1 MRVAQSFKRLSTAYQ
16 SPILFANLEAWLSHL
31 ETAHPVGIDM
41 GLERINRVK
50 AALDLRFDCPV
61 ITVAGTNG
69 KGSTCAYLESILL
82 ASGYRVGCHTSP
94 HLLKFNERARVN
106 GEEASDHLLL
116 EHFTAV
122 EKARVSL
129 LDAPTLTYF
138 EFTTLVIMHLFA
150 QSNLDAVVLEV
161 GMGGR
166 LDAVNILDADCAIV
180 TSIDIDHADFLGNS
194 REAIGLEK
202 SGIFRSRQIAVCGD
216 PAPPQSL
223 IDYAEKLGCDLW
235 LHGRDYNYQGDKQQ
249 WGWAGR
255 KKRFSGLGYP
265 ALRGVNQILNASAVI
280 AALMALH
287 QRLPVSA
294 QDIRNGFALVE
305 LPGRFQ
311 VLPGQPTVVLD
322 VAHNPHAAATLGQG
336 LDKMGYHPYT
346 YAIFGAMADKD
357 IEGIINPLLGIVD
370 FWFCTDLP
378 TPRAASANYL
388 AEKLEALGVK
398 SKNGSDGGI
407 NTFENPAAAYQK
419 ALSQAGEGDRIVSF
433 GSFYTVA
440 GVMAY
445 RNNQAH

>member
-1 MRVAQSFKRLSTAYQ
+1 
-16 SPILFANLEAWLSHL
+16 
-31 ETAHPVGIDM
+31 M
-41 GLERINRVK
+41 GLDRINRVK
-50 AALDLRFDCPV
+50 EALDLHFDCPV

-82 ASGYRVGCHTSP
+82 SSGYKVGCHTSP
-94 HLLKFNERARVN
+94 HILSFNERARVN
-106 GEEASDHLLL
+106 GKAVKDEVLL
-116 EHFTAV
+116 EHFAAV

-129 LDAPTLTYF
+129 LDPPTLTYF
-138 EFTTLVIMHLFA
+138 EFTTLAIMHLFSKA
-150 QSNLDAVVLEV
+150 NLDAVVLEV

-166 LDAVNILDADCAIV
+166 LDAVNIIDTDCAIV
-180 TSIDIDHADFLGNS
+180 TSIDIDHADFLGDT
-194 REAIGLEK
+194 REAIGREK
-202 SGIFRSRQIAVCGD
+202 AGIFRSGGIAVCGD
-216 PAPPQSL
+216 PVPPQSL
-223 IDYAEKLGCDLW
+223 IDYAEELGCDLW
-235 LHGRDYNYQGDKQQ
+235 LQGRDYNFQGDKQQ

-255 KKRFSGLGYP
+255 QKRFSGLGYP
-265 ALRGVNQILNASAVI
+265 ALRGANQILNASAVI

-311 VLPGQPTVVLD
+311 VLPGQPTVILD
-322 VAHNPHAAATLGQG
+322 VAHNPHASATLGQG

-346 YAIFGAMADKD
+346 YAIFGAMVDKD
-357 IEGIINPLLGIVD
+357 IVGVIKPLLNSVD

-378 TPRAASANYL
+378 TPRASSAQAL
-388 AEKLEALGVK
+388 SEKLEGLGVAV
-398 SKNGSDGGI
+398 KNGDDGGI
-407 NTFENPAAAYQK
+407 ECFLNPAAAYQK
-419 ALSQAGEGDRIVSF
+419 ALSKAGEGDRIVIF

>member
-1 MRVAQSFKRLSTAYQ
+1 
-16 SPILFANLEAWLSHL
+16 
-31 ETAHPVGIDM
+31 M
-41 GLERINRVK
+41 GLDRINRVK
-50 AALDLRFDCPV
+50 ESLGLHFNCPV

-82 ASGYRVGCHTSP
+82 ASGYKVGCHMSP
-94 HLLKFNERARVN
+94 HLLSFNERARIN
-106 GEEASDHLLL
+106 GEDVKDDLLL
-116 EHFTAV
+116 EHFAAV
-122 EKARVSL
+122 EKARVRL
-129 LDAPTLTYF
+129 LDPPTLTYF
-138 EFTTLVIMHLFA
+138 EFTTLAIMHLFA
-150 QSNLDAVVLEV
+150 KANLDAVVLEV

-166 LDAVNILDADCAIV
+166 LDAVNIIDADCAIV
-180 TSIDIDHADFLGNS
+180 TSIDIDHADFLGDT
-194 REAIGLEK
+194 REAIGREK
-202 SGIFRSRQIAVCGD
+202 AGIFRSGAIAVCGD
-216 PAPPQSL
+216 PVPPQSL
-223 IDYAEKLGCDLW
+223 VDYAEKLGCDLW
-235 LHGRDYNYQGDKQQ
+235 LHGRDYNFQGDKQQ

-255 KKRFSGLGYP
+255 QKRFSGLGYP
-265 ALRGVNQILNASAVI
+265 ALRGANQILNASAVI

-311 VLPGQPTVVLD
+311 VLPGQPTVILD
-322 VAHNPHAAATLGQG
+322 VAHNPHASATLGQG

-357 IEGIINPLLGIVD
+357 IAGVVKPLLSSVD

-378 TPRAASANYL
+378 TPRASSAKAL
-388 AEKLEALGVK
+388 SEKLEELGVALQ
-398 SKNGSDGGI
+398 NGSDGGI
-407 NTFENPAAAYQK
+407 ECFSDPAAAYQK
-419 ALSQAGEGDRIVSF
+419 ALSKAGEGDRIVIF